1 MGNDVTL
8 MDMKVGEVGV
18 GERQGRREDKEKDG
32 KRRERGI
39 NKY

>member
-1 MGNDVTL
+1 MANDVTL